1 VSLEKLQQRRANS
14 GDNQDAY
21 EAAVSDAAASDTVL
35 REAMQILSDYVQLLG
50 PTAQGKQ
57 AA

>member
-1 VSLEKLQQRRANS
+1 VSLEKLQQRRASS

-21 EAAVSDAAASDTVL
+21 EAALADAAASDTVL
-35 REAMQILSDYVQLLG
+35 REAMQILADYVQLLG
-50 PTAQGKQ
+50 PALQGKQ